1 MLDGNEYEHFNQLY
15 RMQSS
20 IYHEGTVQERELAF
34 MDLFE
39 SVGMMLTKYESE
51 VKAMEEWYG
60 AQEKKMEAE
69 RMRVAR

>member
-51 VKAMEEWYG
+51 VKAMEEWYE

>member
-15 RMQSS
+15 RQLSPL
-20 IYHEGTVQERELAF
+20 YHEGTVQERELAF

-39 SVGMMLTKYESE
+39 SVGMMLNKYENE
-51 VKAMEEWYG
+51 VKAMEEWYE

>member
-15 RMQSS
+15 RSQSS

-39 SVGMMLTKYESE
+39 SVGMMLNKYENE
-51 VKAMEEWYG
+51 VKAMEEWYE

>member
-1 MLDGNEYEHFNQLY
+1 MLDGSEYEHFNQLY
-15 RMQSS
+15 RSQSS

-51 VKAMEEWYG
+51 VKAMEEWYE